1 MIVHGDVFPSVGVS
15 LLLLTPG
22 AYLLAPVARRLAPLV
37 LVVGVGGLSK
47 GQGWASA
54 TIAFAVWVWLVG
66 HWSYLIRHNGL
77 YRSRLARAVFDRT
90 PLRVT
95 LPGYWVLRRRRRD
108 AQAVE
113 NERERRRRGEVIDRS
128 LEARVP
134 RLR

>member
-1 MIVHGDVFPSVGVS
+1 MIMDADALQSVATG
-15 LLLLTPG
+15 LLLVTPA

-37 LVVGVGGLSK
+37 VVVGVGGLSK
-47 GQGWASA
+47 GQEWAPA

-66 HWSYLIRHNGL
+66 HWSYLIRHDGL

-113 NERERRRRGEVIDRS
+113 DERERRRRGEVIDRS

>member
-1 MIVHGDVFPSVGVS
+1 MHVDTLERI
-15 LLLLTPG
+15 
-22 AYLLAPVARRLAPLV
+22 ALAGLILAPLAYF
-37 LVVGVGGLSK
+37 LAPFARLLAWPLMILGYGATTK
-47 GQGWASA
+47 GTSWGPATLASGA
-54 TIAFAVWVWLVG
+54 LLWIVG
-66 HWSYLIRHNGL
+66 HWSFVVRSGGM

-113 NERERRRRGEVIDRS
+113 DERERRRRGEVIDRS